1 MGFHSFNQILF
12 YCVLSR
18 SSSILVA
25 LYVICDLLYTIKL
38 YLSCSLYNDQL
49 GCSHCY
55 PLKRG
60 RSLIWLWLVIIL
72 MNLFIQ
78 LQDNI
83 DLLCRARD
91 NINNI
96 NTMINEYV
104 LFYSFLKEFSMYYYY
119 SLANKVPVFISV
131 Y

>member
-1 MGFHSFNQILF
+1 
-12 YCVLSR
+12 
-18 SSSILVA
+18 
-25 LYVICDLLYTIKL
+25 
-38 YLSCSLYNDQL
+38 
-49 GCSHCY
+49 
-55 PLKRG
+55 
-60 RSLIWLWLVIIL
+60 